1 MPALIL
7 PLVDAAPHLPARGA
21 LRALLPNVLFFAREG
36 LLVARVLEAAA
47 ALTATVRSFA
57 LGFRPEP
64 SVWEVIAA
72 A

>member
-1 MPALIL
+1 MASRLPTRRALS
-7 PLVDAAPHLPARGA
+7 
-21 LRALLPNVLFFAREG
+21 ALLPNVLFFARDGE
-36 LLVARVLEAAA
+36 LVARVLEVAA
-47 ALTATVRSFA
+47 ALIAAAPSFA